1 MYVSTVFRVLLLV
14 VLVATICIQGMNMFF
29 SSRIVS
35 LCMAKSLTSFYR
47 FGVGFVVFFTDSI
60 FSSIVKWFRKPIVV
74 EDYLKKYQTDN
85 HKKYGWF
92 VVTIVDAFVATRAA
106 FVRSLVPKEKRY

>member
-1 MYVSTVFRVLLLV
+1 MFLQFFACYSWLYLSLQFVFKVGTCFFFLLV
-14 VLVATICIQGMNMFF
+14 LFPFLYLNP
-29 SSRIVS
+29 
-35 LCMAKSLTSFYR
+35 SFCR
-47 FGVGFVVFFTDSI
+47 CGVGFVVFFTDSI

>member
-1 MYVSTVFRVLLLV
+1 
-14 VLVATICIQGMNMFF
+14 
-29 SSRIVS
+29 
-35 LCMAKSLTSFYR
+35 
-47 FGVGFVVFFTDSI
+47 
-60 FSSIVKWFRKPIVV
+60 V

>member
-14 VLVATICIQGMNMFF
+14 VLVATICIQGRNIFF
-29 SSRIVS
+29 LLLILFPNVC
-35 LCMAKSLTSFYR
+35 LNPSFYR
-47 FGVGFVVFFTDSI
+47 CGVGFVVFFTDSI